1 MNEFRL
7 LIVEDD
13 QRELN
18 ICRDTVD
25 RYKHQKG
32 REVELVECKNVKEAS
47 SKLDNSI
54 DGAIIDLNLNPGNQE
69 YEGNDVIQEIEKSHF
84 RIPVIILT
92 GTPDAADKD
101 FANIGILKKGDPGTG
116 YADLLDDFWDI
127 HNTGLTRIM
136 GGRGIIE
143 ENLNKVFRNNLLKQV
158 ETWIEYGKNNSLK
171 TEKAL
176 LRYTL
181 NHLLQLLDDDED
193 RCYPEEVYLAPPLT
207 EKIRTGSL
215 VKKKNGGGWFA
226 VMTPACDLVKRENN
240 KRNTDRILI
249 IEVEPTDTLFP
260 WFQAPN
266 LSNNKKGELEK
277 AFKNNKSDYYHWL
290 PKTDSFEGGF
300 LNFRKLVALESDEFD
315 GKFKTPPKV
324 QISPSFVKD
333 IVARFSS
340 YYARQ
345 GQPEIDF
352 DGFINT

>member
-18 ICRDTVD
+18 IWRDTVYK
-25 RYKHQKG
+25 YKHQKG
-32 REVELVECKNVKEAS
+32 REVKLVKCKDVEEAFS
-47 SKLDNSI
+47 NLDNSI
-54 DGAIIDLNLNPGNQE
+54 DGAIIDLRLGAQGDE
-69 YEGNDVIQEIEKSHF
+69 GYEVIRKIEELYF

-92 GTPDAADKD
+92 GTPDAANKD
-101 FANIGILKKGDPGTG
+101 FTYIEIFTKGTPEAE
-116 YADLLDDFWDI
+116 YAKLLDYFWDI

-143 ENLNKVFRNNLLKQV
+143 ENLSKVFRNNLLPQKDKWV
-158 ETWIEYGKNNSLK
+158 EYGKNPSSK

-181 NHLLQLLDDDED
+181 NHLLQFLDDEED

-226 VMTPACDLVKRENN
+226 VMTPACDLVKRGNN

-300 LNFRKLVALESDEFD
+300 LNFRKLVALEFDEFD
-315 GKFKTPPKV
+315 GKFETPPEV

-352 DGFINT
+352 DSFINT